1 MSGVLFDEPGP
12 RARRRTR
19 IATAV
24 TVVAVLA
31 LLAAVVQRL
40 ASTGQL
46 DLDLWAPMLD
56 PSAEE
61 FGPVWDIIGSGLGVT
76 LRAFVVA
83 AAASLVLGV
92 TVAAVRLSL
101 GRTARLPLVAA
112 VELFRGLPVV
122 VTIFLA
128 GEVLRLVDSG
138 ISTFWALVLGL
149 TAYNSVIIAE
159 IVRAGVVAL
168 PKGQAEAG
176 LAIGLTPGQVMR
188 SIQLPQALR
197 AMLPAVIS
205 QLVVVLKDTALA
217 SIVFNDVQDLLYA
230 ANRLRLVLDN
240 SLQAFVLIA
249 VIYIVLCVLLDRA
262 AVWTERRLSRARPS
276 TAGAVAP
283 AEEAVT
289 RV

>member
-1 MSGVLFDEPGP
+1 VSGVLFDEPGP

-19 IATAV
+19 IATVVTAV
-24 TVVAVLA
+24 ALLA
-31 LLAAVVQRL
+31 LLVIAVQRF
-40 ASTGQL
+40 ARTGQL
-46 DLDLWAPMLD
+46 DGDLWAPLLD
-56 PSAEE
+56 PRTDE
-61 FGPVWDIIGSGLGVT
+61 FSQVWSIIGSGLSVT
-76 LRAFVVA
+76 LRAFAVA
-83 AAASLVLGV
+83 ALASLVLGV

-101 GRTARLPLVAA
+101 GRAGRIPLVAL

-138 ISTFWALVLGL
+138 TSTFWALVLGL

-240 SLQAFVLIA
+240 PLQSFAVIA
-249 VIYIVLCVLLDRA
+249 VIYIVLCVILDRA
-262 AVWTERRLSRARPS
+262 AVWTEKRLTRARPS
-276 TAGAVAP
+276 SAAPVAP

>member
-1 MSGVLFDEPGP
+1 MSSVLFDEPGP

-19 IATAV
+19 AA
-24 TVVAVLA
+24 TVVAALVLLA
-31 LLAAVVQRL
+31 LLGVAVQRF
-40 ASTGQL
+40 AQTGQF
-46 DLDLWAPMLD
+46 DAELWAPLLD
-56 PSAEE
+56 PRTEE
-61 FGPVWDIIGSGLGVT
+61 FAQVWSIIGTGLSVT
-76 LRAFVVA
+76 LRAFAVA

-92 TVAAVRLSL
+92 TIAAVRLSL
-101 GRTARLPLVAA
+101 GRSGRIPLVAL

-128 GEVLRLVDSG
+128 GEVLRIVDSG
-138 ISTFWALVLGL
+138 IPTFWALVLGL

-188 SIQLPQALR
+188 SVQLPQALR

-240 SLQAFVLIA
+240 PLQSFAVIA
-249 VIYIVLCVLLDRA
+249 AIYIVLCVVLDRL
-262 AVWTERRLSRARPS
+262 AVLTERRLSRSRRSAEP
-276 TAGAVAP
+276 VAP

>member
-12 RARRRTR
+12 RAKRRTR

-31 LLAAVVQRL
+31 LAAVAVLRF

-46 DLDLWAPMLD
+46 DADLWAPMLD
-56 PSAEE
+56 PSSEE
-61 FGPVWDIIGSGLGVT
+61 FGPVWEIIGSGLAVT
-76 LRAFVVA
+76 LRAFAVA

-92 TVAAVRLSL
+92 TIAAVRLSL

-168 PKGQAEAG
+168 PRGQSEAG
-176 LAIGLTPGQVMR
+176 LAIGLTSGQVMR

-217 SIVFNDVQDLLYA
+217 SIVFNDVQDLVYA

-249 VIYIVLCVLLDRA
+249 LIYIVLCVVLDRA
-262 AVWTERRLSRARPS
+262 AVWTERRLSRSRPA
-276 TAGAVAP
+276 TAGVVAP

>member
-12 RARRRTR
+12 RAKRRTR

-31 LLAAVVQRL
+31 LVAVAVLRF

-46 DLDLWAPMLD
+46 DADLWAPMLD
-56 PSAEE
+56 PSSEE
-61 FGPVWDIIGSGLGVT
+61 FGPVWEIIGSGLAVT
-76 LRAFVVA
+76 LRAFAVA

-92 TVAAVRLSL
+92 TIAAVRLSL
-101 GRTARLPLVAA
+101 GRTARLSLVAA

-168 PKGQAEAG
+168 PRGQSEAG
-176 LAIGLTPGQVMR
+176 LAIGLTSGQVMR

-217 SIVFNDVQDLLYA
+217 SIVFNDVQDLVYA

-249 VIYIVLCVLLDRA
+249 LIYIVLCVVLDRA
-262 AVWTERRLSRARPS
+262 AVWTERRLSRSRPA

>member
-1 MSGVLFDEPGP
+1 VSGVLFDEPGP
-12 RARRRTR
+12 RAKRRTR

-31 LLAAVVQRL
+31 LVAAAVQRF

-46 DLDLWAPMLD
+46 DADLWAPMLD
-56 PSAEE
+56 PSSEE

-76 LRAFVVA
+76 LRAFAVA

-168 PKGQAEAG
+168 PRGQAEAG

-249 VIYIVLCVLLDRA
+249 AIYIVLCVVLDRA
-262 AVWTERRLSRARPS
+262 AVWTERRLSRSRPT
-276 TAGAVAP
+276 TAAAVAP